1 MANNNGDNNGG
12 VTERTGTV
20 VDVRPPGPPFGPK
33 DVPKDV
39 KVKFDQQGILEDSS
53 TQQRKTFFAH
63 KLALEENTRV
73 YYVDLPVEAPFDAKV
88 TRRV

>member
-39 KVKFDQQGILEDSS
+39 KVKFDQQGKRFLLISL
-53 TQQRKTFFAH
+53 
-63 KLALEENTRV
+63 L
-73 YYVDLPVEAPFDAKV
+73 
-88 TRRV
+88 